1 MQVHSAVTGQWKAIL
16 IGPELPMNK
25 RVNLLSLDIFVVPVN
40 SQNVQRCDF
49 IYIRRGVWGFG
60 KVCPVLKMSCFINK
74 KIHFMGPMKRWHGQ
88 DDIESEPDLTI
99 SGIEVI

>member
-49 IYIRRGVWGFG
+49 IYIRRGVVGFG
-60 KVCPVLKMSCFINK
+60 KVCPVLKMSCFIK
-74 KIHFMGPMKRWHGQ
+74 QVTYFQR
-88 DDIESEPDLTI
+88 SLARYT
-99 SGIEVI
+99 